1 LIYPRRIHLSFPV
14 ILKESIRQLRNAI
27 FWIKSNFSKLVKRF
41 FQNDREGSFI
51 SKRINLFR
59 LQSVFKLNKAR
70 KMNLNFLEE
79 LRNETSPQMSQ
90 QISKRM
96 KLAAQID
103 DVLMS
108 RGLTNQEFAFMMGK
122 KPSEITRWLS
132 GTHNFTTET
141 LWEIERVLNI
151 QLLTSSVP
159 AEKVMKETEELR
171 TFIADE
177 VQKALIKFLSKRK
190 LAI

>member
-1 LIYPRRIHLSFPV
+1 M
-14 ILKESIRQLRNAI
+14 
-27 FWIKSNFSKLVKRF
+27 
-41 FQNDREGSFI
+41 
-51 SKRINLFR
+51 
-59 LQSVFKLNKAR
+59 NKAR
-70 KMNLNFLEE
+70 KINLDFLEE
-79 LRNETSPQMSQ
+79 LRNENSPQMSQ

-159 AEKVMKETEELR
+159 AEKVIKETEELR

-177 VQKALIKFLSKRK
+177 VQKALMKFLSKRK
-190 LAI
+190 LAM

>member
-1 LIYPRRIHLSFPV
+1 M
-14 ILKESIRQLRNAI
+14 
-27 FWIKSNFSKLVKRF
+27 
-41 FQNDREGSFI
+41 
-51 SKRINLFR
+51 
-59 LQSVFKLNKAR
+59 NKAR
-70 KMNLNFLEE
+70 KINLDFLEE

-141 LWEIERVLNI
+141 LWEIERVLSV

-159 AEKVMKETEELR
+159 AEKIMKETEELR

-190 LAI
+190 LAIS

>member
-1 LIYPRRIHLSFPV
+1 M
-14 ILKESIRQLRNAI
+14 
-27 FWIKSNFSKLVKRF
+27 
-41 FQNDREGSFI
+41 
-51 SKRINLFR
+51 
-59 LQSVFKLNKAR
+59 NKAR
-70 KMNLNFLEE
+70 KINLDFLEE

-159 AEKVMKETEELR
+159 AEKVIKETEELR

-177 VQKALIKFLSKRK
+177 VQKALMKFLSKRK

>member
-1 LIYPRRIHLSFPV
+1 M
-14 ILKESIRQLRNAI
+14 
-27 FWIKSNFSKLVKRF
+27 
-41 FQNDREGSFI
+41 
-51 SKRINLFR
+51 
-59 LQSVFKLNKAR
+59 NKAR
-70 KMNLNFLEE
+70 KINLNFLEE

-177 VQKALIKFLSKRK
+177 VQKALMKFLSKRK

>member
-1 LIYPRRIHLSFPV
+1 M
-14 ILKESIRQLRNAI
+14 
-27 FWIKSNFSKLVKRF
+27 
-41 FQNDREGSFI
+41 
-51 SKRINLFR
+51 
-59 LQSVFKLNKAR
+59 NKAR
-70 KMNLNFLEE
+70 KINLSFLEE

-159 AEKVMKETEELR
+159 AEKVLKETEELR

-177 VQKALIKFLSKRK
+177 VQKALMKFLSKRK

>member
-1 LIYPRRIHLSFPV
+1 M
-14 ILKESIRQLRNAI
+14 
-27 FWIKSNFSKLVKRF
+27 
-41 FQNDREGSFI
+41 
-51 SKRINLFR
+51 
-59 LQSVFKLNKAR
+59 NKAR
-70 KMNLNFLEE
+70 KIRLDFLDEI
-79 LRNETSPQMSQ
+79 RNETSPQMSE

-103 DVLMS
+103 NVLMS

-141 LWEIERVLNI
+141 LWEIERVLKI
-151 QLLTSSVP
+151 QLLTSSMP
-159 AEKVMKETEELR
+159 DEKVVNEMEDFR

-177 VQKALIKFLSKRK
+177 VQKALMKFLSKRK
-190 LAI
+190 LAL

>member
-1 LIYPRRIHLSFPV
+1 M
-14 ILKESIRQLRNAI
+14 
-27 FWIKSNFSKLVKRF
+27 
-41 FQNDREGSFI
+41 
-51 SKRINLFR
+51 
-59 LQSVFKLNKAR
+59 NKAR
-70 KMNLNFLEE
+70 KINLDFLEE
-79 LRNETSPQMSQ
+79 LRNETSPQMSH

-108 RGLTNQEFAFMMGK
+108 RGVTNQEFAFMMGK

-177 VQKALIKFLSKRK
+177 VQKALVKFLGRK
-190 LAI
+190 KLSVS

>member
-1 LIYPRRIHLSFPV
+1 M
-14 ILKESIRQLRNAI
+14 
-27 FWIKSNFSKLVKRF
+27 
-41 FQNDREGSFI
+41 
-51 SKRINLFR
+51 
-59 LQSVFKLNKAR
+59 NKAR
-70 KMNLNFLEE
+70 KINLDFLEE
-79 LRNETSPQMSQ
+79 LRNENSPQMSQ

-159 AEKVMKETEELR
+159 AEKVIKETEELR

-177 VQKALIKFLSKRK
+177 VQKALMKFLSKRK

>member
-1 LIYPRRIHLSFPV
+1 M
-14 ILKESIRQLRNAI
+14 
-27 FWIKSNFSKLVKRF
+27 
-41 FQNDREGSFI
+41 
-51 SKRINLFR
+51 
-59 LQSVFKLNKAR
+59 NKAR
-70 KMNLNFLEE
+70 KIRLDFLDEI
-79 LRNETSPQMSQ
+79 RNETTPQMSE

-103 DVLMS
+103 NVLMS

-141 LWEIERVLNI
+141 LWEIERVLKI
-151 QLLTSSVP
+151 QLLTSSMP
-159 AEKVMKETEELR
+159 DEKVVNEMEEFR

-177 VQKALIKFLSKRK
+177 VQKALMKFLSKRK

>member
-1 LIYPRRIHLSFPV
+1 M
-14 ILKESIRQLRNAI
+14 
-27 FWIKSNFSKLVKRF
+27 
-41 FQNDREGSFI
+41 
-51 SKRINLFR
+51 
-59 LQSVFKLNKAR
+59 NKAR
-70 KMNLNFLEE
+70 KINLDFLEE

-141 LWEIERVLNI
+141 LWEIERVLQI
-151 QLLTSSVP
+151 QLLTSSLP
-159 AEKVMKETEELR
+159 AEKDMKETEELR

-177 VQKALIKFLSKRK
+177 VQKALVKFLGRKK
-190 LAI
+190 LAV

>member
-1 LIYPRRIHLSFPV
+1 M
-14 ILKESIRQLRNAI
+14 
-27 FWIKSNFSKLVKRF
+27 
-41 FQNDREGSFI
+41 
-51 SKRINLFR
+51 
-59 LQSVFKLNKAR
+59 NKAR
-70 KMNLNFLEE
+70 KIRLDFLDEI
-79 LRNETSPQMSQ
+79 RNETSPQMSE

-103 DVLMS
+103 NVLMS

-141 LWEIERVLNI
+141 LWEIERVLKI
-151 QLLTSSVP
+151 QLLTSSMP
-159 AEKVMKETEELR
+159 EEKIVNQMDEFR
-171 TFIADE
+171 TLIADE
-177 VQKALIKFLSKRK
+177 VQKALMKFLNKRK

>member
-1 LIYPRRIHLSFPV
+1 
-14 ILKESIRQLRNAI
+14 
-27 FWIKSNFSKLVKRF
+27 
-41 FQNDREGSFI
+41 
-51 SKRINLFR
+51 
-59 LQSVFKLNKAR
+59 
-70 KMNLNFLEE
+70 
-79 LRNETSPQMSQ
+79 MSQ

-108 RGLTNQEFAFMMGK
+108 RGLANQEFAFMMGK

-177 VQKALIKFLSKRK
+177 VQKALMKFLSKRK

>member
-1 LIYPRRIHLSFPV
+1 LYKYRDFEGNLIPM
-14 ILKESIRQLRNAI
+14 
-27 FWIKSNFSKLVKRF
+27 
-41 FQNDREGSFI
+41 
-51 SKRINLFR
+51 
-59 LQSVFKLNKAR
+59 NKAR
-70 KMNLNFLEE
+70 KINLDFLEE

-96 KLAAQID
+96 KLATQID

-141 LWEIERVLNI
+141 LWEIERVLQI

-159 AEKVMKETEELR
+159 AEKIMRETEELR

-177 VQKALIKFLSKRK
+177 VQKALMKFLSKRK
-190 LAI
+190 LAV